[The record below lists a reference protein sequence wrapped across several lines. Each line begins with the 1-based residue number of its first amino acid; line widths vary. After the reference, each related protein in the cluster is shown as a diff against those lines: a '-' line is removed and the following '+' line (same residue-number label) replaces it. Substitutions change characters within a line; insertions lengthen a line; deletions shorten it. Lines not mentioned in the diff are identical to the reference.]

1 VLHFVQRNVK
11 HIDFIY
17 FDAGGGHRSA
27 ALALK
32 SIIEEQKR
40 PWDIQLVNLQEVL
53 DSLDIFRKYTGV
65 RLEDVYN
72 HMLKRGYTLGS
83 KLLLRAMHGIIR
95 IYHRAQVK
103 LLTRFWASGNTDL
116 VVSLIPNF
124 NRAIFQA
131 LRAADRER
139 DRPATPMVTILTDLA
154 DYPPH
159 FWIERQDQYFVCGT
173 SKAEQHART
182 MGHPADRVF
191 RTSGMIVRPH
201 FYTPVQHDRAEERR
215 RIGLDPALPT
225 GLVLFGGQ
233 GSNQMVSIAKAV
245 AKSGLKLQLIMIC
258 GHNHKIRKRL
268 SALQTGFP
276 MHIEGFTKEI
286 PYFMHLSDF
295 FIGKPGPGS
304 ISEAIHMNLPVIVE
318 RNAWT
323 LPQERYNAD
332 WIEENQVGVVVR
344 SFRKIADGLRKLLD
358 EQNFARFKANAA
370 AIENRA
376 VFEIPEILDGLLR
389 NQTVPSRSSSTH
401 TTHPRATRI

>member
-1 VLHFVQRNVK
+1 MKR
-11 HIDFIY
+11 IDFLY

-27 ALALK
+27 ALALQAV
-32 SIIEEQKR
+32 IQEQQR

-83 KLLLRAMHGIIR
+83 RQLLRAMHGIIR
-95 IYHRAQVK
+95 VYHRAQVK
-103 LLTRFWASGNTDL
+103 LLTKFWTERDADL

-124 NRAIFQA
+124 NRAIFQG
-131 LRAADRER
+131 LRAADRAR
-139 DRPATPMVTILTDLA
+139 NRPPTPMVTILTDLA
-154 DYPPH
+154 DFPPH

-173 SKAEQHART
+173 AKAEEDARSV
-182 MGHPADRVF
+182 GHPEDRVF

-201 FYTPVQHDRAEERR
+201 FYVPVERSRAEERAR
-215 RIGLDPALPT
+215 LGLDPELPT

-245 AKSGLKLQLIMIC
+245 GKSGLKLQLILIC
-258 GHNHKIRKRL
+258 GRNHSLRDRL
-268 SALQTGFP
+268 KALKLEFP
-276 MHIEGFTKEI
+276 MYVEGFTTDI

-323 LPQERYNAD
+323 LPQERYNAE
-332 WIEENQVGVVVR
+332 WVEENQVGVVLP
-344 SFRKIADGLRKLLD
+344 SFRRIADGLKTLL
-358 EQNFARFKANAA
+358 EERNFARFKANAA
-370 AIENRA
+370 AIKNRA
-376 VFEIPEILDGLLR
+376 VFEIPEILEGLLR
-389 NQTVPSRSSSTH
+389 KAPRNQILPG
-401 TTHPRATRI
+401 PATRPPGTRSN